1 MSQTTAPLLRVES
14 LSHRFASAGQDTRWA
29 VRHAALTLFPG
40 EVVAIV
46 GESGSG
52 KSTLLNCIA
61 GRLAPAEGQVLYR
74 TAAGRDVDVHA
85 LPERERRE
93 LARTEWGFVEQHAA
107 DGLRLN
113 VSVGANVSE
122 RLMALGERHH
132 GRLHAS
138 ACDWMQRVELD
149 PGRVDDSPRAFSG
162 GMRQRLQIARNL
174 VTRPRLVL
182 MDEPTSGLD
191 VSVQARLLDLVRVL
205 VARMH
210 LCALV
215 VTHDLGVARLLAHR
229 TLVMREGR
237 IVEQGLTDRVLDD
250 PQHPCTQLL
259 VSSVVMP

>member
-1 MSQTTAPLLRVES
+1 MRVEAV
-14 LSHRFASAGQDTRWA
+14 SHRFAAPGAAGRWA
-29 VRHAALTLFPG
+29 VREAALCLYPG

-61 GRLAPAEGQVLYR
+61 GRIAPAEGQVHYR
-74 TAAGRDVDVHA
+74 AADGRWVDVHG

-107 DGLRLN
+107 EGLRMN
-113 VSVGANVSE
+113 VSAGANVSE
-122 RLMALGERHH
+122 RLMALGQRHH
-132 GRLHAS
+132 GHLHAS
-138 ACDWMQRVELD
+138 AQAWMRRVELD
-149 PGRVDDSPRAFSG
+149 PARVDDSPRNFSG

-191 VSVQARLLDLVRVL
+191 VSVQARLLDLVRLL

-210 LCALV
+210 LCALI

-250 PQHPCTQLL
+250 PQHPYTQLL